1 MDRHVDDID
10 RRHVPLEGSPNF
22 RDFGGYQTVDGRRV
36 RWGHLY
42 RSGQLSRLSARD
54 VDTLAGLKLDLVCDF
69 RREEEQLNDPSRL
82 PQDRAPRVVSLPI
95 VPGSNSAF
103 FEDGERDLEGPGA
116 MFEFM
121 VDINRDFVEGQ
132 GDTYARMFEEI
143 LATEQARFLV
153 HCAAGKD
160 RTGFAVALVLLAL
173 GVAEEVIMADY
184 LLTARF
190 FSPQRELARL
200 QEKYGLEH
208 MAGEAVLPMLEVH
221 ADYLQRA
228 LGVIDETYGS
238 PEVYLESV
246 LGVGPAERAEL
257 RRRYLGPGEG

>member
-1 MDRHVDDID
+1 
-10 RRHVPLEGSPNF
+10 
-22 RDFGGYQTVDGRRV
+22 
-36 RWGHLY
+36 
-42 RSGQLSRLSARD
+42 
-54 VDTLAGLKLDLVCDF
+54 
-69 RREEEQLNDPSRL
+69 
-82 PQDRAPRVVSLPI
+82 
-95 VPGSNSAF
+95 
-103 FEDGERDLEGPGA
+103 
-116 MFEFM
+116 
-121 VDINRDFVEGQ
+121 
-132 GDTYARMFEEI
+132 
-143 LATEQARFLV
+143 
-153 HCAAGKD
+153 
-160 RTGFAVALVLLAL
+160 
-173 GVAEEVIMADY
+173 MADY